1 MKNLMYIIFAVMTLI
16 FTSCGSYESSITSA
30 TGANITE
37 YKHII
42 FGTSPITGSGELNDV
57 SLKVINALS
66 AKLQTVTSEE
76 ALTIIN
82 NGGKVASPY
91 INVKSEKWDGGHTYI
106 TITFYDY
113 KTSQIIAVMKS
124 SGIGMSISEDQYL
137 ALKAIIKEL
146 DKTFK

>member
-1 MKNLMYIIFAVMTLI
+1 MKKLIYIISAIMTLT

-30 TGANITE
+30 TGANIRE

-42 FGTSPITGSGELNDV
+42 FGTSPITGSGDLNDV
-57 SLKVINALS
+57 SLRVINALS
-66 AKLQTVTSEE
+66 AKLTTVTPEE

-82 NGGKVASPY
+82 DGGKVDSPY

-124 SGIGMSISEDQYL
+124 SGIGMSISEDQEL
-137 ALKAIIKEL
+137 ALKAIKKEL
-146 DKTFK
+146 DKIFQ